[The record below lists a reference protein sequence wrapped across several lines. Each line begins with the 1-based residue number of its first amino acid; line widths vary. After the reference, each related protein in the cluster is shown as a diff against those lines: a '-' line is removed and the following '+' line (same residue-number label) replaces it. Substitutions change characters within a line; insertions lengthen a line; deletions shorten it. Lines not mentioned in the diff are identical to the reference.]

1 MAPPRL
7 NISIIILRRYP
18 LLQNIVANGLIFGGT
33 YAVLAAGFALVFGVA
48 RILNMAH
55 TAFYM
60 VAAYIIYAFI
70 SMLGMGSM
78 LVSVLAI
85 IIAVI
90 LATVCYILFID
101 RVKQHD
107 LTVMVI
113 TIAIGMLFQEII
125 LLIFKGDYHGV
136 EPFIKGYLDF
146 GKVRI
151 TYQHIFIILS
161 SLIALGLIWVL
172 LAKTTM
178 GIAIRAISQDRV
190 AANLMG
196 INVSRVILITVG
208 VSAAFAA
215 FAGAVVAPN
224 LTIYPQMWMPPLIT
238 ILAAVVLGGLGSLK
252 GAIIGAFLLGL
263 VESAV
268 VFLVPLGGY
277 LREAVALVT
286 MLIVLLVRSEGLFG
300 IAFEEEKL

>member
-1 MAPPRL
+1 
-7 NISIIILRRYP
+7 
-18 LLQNIVANGLIFGGT
+18 LLQNIIVNGLICGGN

-60 VAAYIIYAFI
+60 VAAYIIYTLI
-70 SMLGMGSM
+70 HMLMLGINPI
-78 LVSVLAI
+78 LVSIIAIIAATGLAI
-85 IIAVI
+85 
-90 LATVCYILFID
+90 VCYILFID

-125 LLIFKGDYHGV
+125 LLIFHNDYRGV
-136 EPFIKGYLDF
+136 APFIQDF
-146 GKVRI
+146 IDIGNIRI
-151 TYQHIFIILS
+151 SYQNITILVAS
-161 SLIALGLIWVL
+161 IVVLILIWL
-172 LAKTTM
+172 LLTKTRLGT
-178 GIAIRAISQDRV
+178 AIRAVSQDRV

-196 INVSRVILITVG
+196 INVGRIILAAVAL
-208 VSAAFAA
+208 SAAFAA
-215 FAGAVVAPN
+215 FAGSVVAPN
-224 LTIYPQMWMPPLIT
+224 LALYPQMWMQPLTT

-252 GAIIGAFLLGL
+252 GAIIGAFILGM
-263 VESAV
+263 VESVV

-286 MLIVLLVRSEGLFG
+286 MLIVLTVRSEGLFG
-300 IAFEEEKL
+300 IVFEEEKL

>member
-1 MAPPRL
+1 M
-7 NISIIILRRYP
+7 
-18 LLQNIVANGLIFGGT
+18 LQNILVNGLIFGGT

-60 VAAYIIYAFI
+60 VAAYIIYTLMHMI
-70 SMLGMGSM
+70 MLGLNPI
-78 LVSVLAI
+78 LVSVIAIIASVVLAI
-85 IIAVI
+85 I
-90 LATVCYILFID
+90 CYILFID

-113 TIAIGMLFQEII
+113 TIAIGILFQEII
-125 LLIFKGDYHGV
+125 LQIFQADYRGV
-136 EPFIKGYLDF
+136 KPFIDGFIDI
-146 GKVRI
+146 GNVRI
-151 TYQHIFIILS
+151 SYQNITVIIAS
-161 SLIALGLIWVL
+161 IVALILIWL
-172 LAKTTM
+172 LLNKTTL
-178 GIAIRAISQDRV
+178 GTAIRATSQDRV

-196 INVSRVILITVG
+196 INVGRIILITVG
-208 VSAAFAA
+208 ISAAFAA

-224 LTIYPQMWMPPLIT
+224 LTIYPQMWMQPLTT

-252 GAIIGAFLLGL
+252 GAIIGAFILGM

-268 VFLVPLGGY
+268 IFLVPLGGY

-286 MLIVLLVRSEGLFG
+286 MLLVLLVRSEGLFG
-300 IAFEEEKL
+300 IVFEEEKL

>member
-1 MAPPRL
+1 M
-7 NISIIILRRYP
+7 
-18 LLQNIVANGLIFGGT
+18 LQNILVNGLIFGGT

-60 VAAYIIYAFI
+60 VAAYIIYTLMHMF
-70 SMLGMGSM
+70 MLGLNPI
-78 LVSVLAI
+78 LVSGIAIVASVILAI
-85 IIAVI
+85 I
-90 LATVCYILFID
+90 CYILFID

-113 TIAIGMLFQEII
+113 TIAIGILFQEII
-125 LLIFKGDYHGV
+125 LQIFTADYRGV
-136 EPFIKGYLDF
+136 KPFIEGFIDI
-146 GKVRI
+146 GNVRI
-151 TYQHIFIILS
+151 SYQNISVIVASIVA
-161 SLIALGLIWVL
+161 LILIWL
-172 LAKTTM
+172 LLNKTNLGT
-178 GIAIRAISQDRV
+178 AIRAISQDRV

-196 INVSRVILITVG
+196 INVSRIILITVG
-208 VSAAFAA
+208 ISAAFAA

-224 LTIYPQMWMPPLIT
+224 LTIYPQMWMQPLTT

-252 GAIIGAFLLGL
+252 GAIIGAFILGM

-286 MLIVLLVRSEGLFG
+286 MLLVLLIRSEGLFG
-300 IAFEEEKL
+300 IVFEEEKL

>member
-1 MAPPRL
+1 M
-7 NISIIILRRYP
+7 
-18 LLQNIVANGLIFGGT
+18 LQNILVSGLIFGGT

-60 VAAYIIYAFI
+60 VAAYIIYTLMHMF
-70 SMLGMGSM
+70 MLGLNPI
-78 LVSVLAI
+78 LVSGIAIIASVILAI
-85 IIAVI
+85 I
-90 LATVCYILFID
+90 CYILFID

-113 TIAIGMLFQEII
+113 TIAIGILFQEII
-125 LLIFKGDYHGV
+125 LQIFTADYRGV
-136 EPFIKGYLDF
+136 KPFIEGFIDI
-146 GKVRI
+146 GNVRI
-151 TYQHIFIILS
+151 SYQNISVIVASIVA
-161 SLIALGLIWVL
+161 LILIWL
-172 LAKTTM
+172 LLNKTNLGT
-178 GIAIRAISQDRV
+178 AIRAISQDRV

-196 INVSRVILITVG
+196 INVSRIILITVG
-208 VSAAFAA
+208 ISAAFAA

-224 LTIYPQMWMPPLIT
+224 LTIYPQMWMQPLTT

-252 GAIIGAFLLGL
+252 GAIIGAFILGM

-286 MLIVLLVRSEGLFG
+286 MLLVLLIRSEGLFG
-300 IAFEEEKL
+300 IVFEEEKL

>member
-1 MAPPRL
+1 M
-7 NISIIILRRYP
+7 
-18 LLQNIVANGLIFGGT
+18 LQNIVANGLIFGGT

-60 VAAYIIYAFI
+60 VASYIIYAFI
-70 SMLGMGSM
+70 SKLGMNSV
-78 LVSVLAI
+78 LATVLAI

-90 LATVCYILFID
+90 FAMVFYILCID

-113 TIAIGMLFQEII
+113 TIALGMLCQEVI
-125 LLIFKGDYHGV
+125 LLIFSSDYHGV
-136 EPFIKGYLDF
+136 EPYIKGYLNL
-146 GKVRI
+146 GNVRI
-151 TYQHIFIILS
+151 TYQHLFVILS
-161 SLIALGLIWVL
+161 SLIALGIIWVL

-196 INVSRVILITVG
+196 MNVSRVILITVG
-208 VSAAFAA
+208 ISAAFAA

-224 LTIYPQMWMPPLIT
+224 LTVYPQMWMPPLIT

-252 GAIIGAFLLGL
+252 GAIIGAFILGF

-277 LREAVALVT
+277 LREAVSLFT

-300 IAFEEEKL
+300 IVFEEEKL

>member
-1 MAPPRL
+1 MSPPRFATSL
-7 NISIIILRRYP
+7 IISWRFA

-60 VAAYIIYAFI
+60 VAAYIIYSFI

-78 LVSVLAI
+78 LVWLAI

-113 TIAIGMLFQEII
+113 TIAIGMLFQEVI

-146 GKVRI
+146 GNVRI
-151 TYQHIFIILS
+151 THQHILIILS
-161 SLIALGLIWVL
+161 SFIALGIIWVL
-172 LAKTTM
+172 LAKSTM

-196 INVSRVILITVG
+196 INVSRVILITVA

-215 FAGAVVAPN
+215 FAGGVVVPN
-224 LTIYPQMWMPPLIT
+224 LTIYPKCGCHP
-238 ILAAVVLGGLGSLK
+238 
-252 GAIIGAFLLGL
+252 
-263 VESAV
+263 
-268 VFLVPLGGY
+268 
-277 LREAVALVT
+277 
-286 MLIVLLVRSEGLFG
+286 
-300 IAFEEEKL
+300 